1 MTPLSIL
8 IVEDEAMISMMLEE
22 YLEALGHKV
31 AANASS
37 LDEARVIIEG
47 TIPDLA
53 ILDCYLGSEEIW
65 PVADILTERGVP
77 VILSSGGSTST
88 LPERYASCP
97 MLQKPYT
104 IGALSDILE
113 RAG

>member
-1 MTPLSIL
+1 
-8 IVEDEAMISMMLEE
+8 MISMMLEE

-37 LDEARVIIEG
+37 LDEAKVIIEG
-47 TIPDLA
+47 TMPDLA
-53 ILDCYLGSEEIW
+53 ILDCYLGGEEIW

-77 VILSSGGSTST
+77 FILSSGGSTST

-113 RAG
+113 RAD